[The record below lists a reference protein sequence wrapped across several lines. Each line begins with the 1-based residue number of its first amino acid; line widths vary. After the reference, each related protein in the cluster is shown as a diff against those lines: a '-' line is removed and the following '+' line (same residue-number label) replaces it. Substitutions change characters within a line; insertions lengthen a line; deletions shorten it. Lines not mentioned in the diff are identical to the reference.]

1 MFLLWFINM
10 NSLKR
15 VLLSFAVV
23 LLVACSG
30 GDGGVAGAGGA
41 AALMWKAPVVR
52 EDGTDLPLIQI
63 AGYRIY
69 YGVEAGKYL
78 STIDVDDGF
87 ATEGQLT
94 NIPSGT
100 YFMVMTTIDVSGLE
114 SVFSPEVKVTL

>member
-1 MFLLWFINM
+1 MIFLWFI
-10 NSLKR
+10 SLDYLKH
-15 VLLSFAVV
+15 VFVSLAVV

-30 GDGGVAGAGGA
+30 GDGGIGADGA
-41 AALMWKAPVVR
+41 ALTWKAPVVR

-78 STIDVDDGF
+78 SNIDVDDGF
-87 ATEGQLT
+87 ATAGQLT

-100 YFMVMTTIDVSGLE
+100 YYMVMTTIDTKGLE
-114 SVFSPEVKVTL
+114 SAFSPEVKVTL